1 MILNLVRT
9 ILELSNY
16 LEKIRYPRVR
26 IFVYSIVSIVAGVL
40 LSNSPRAAD
49 LPILTLTAILFGFT
63 INAVVMLGNS
73 SEQYL
78 SGDTDHSG
86 QLRDYYEKSLHISI
100 HTLGVGIVTIIV
112 AGVFQLFPDLNIY
125 TAQTRLLGYGIKIE
139 LVAAAVYSLSVYYLI
154 VFSIVIASAAELV
167 KIRI

>member
-1 MILNLVRT
+1 
-9 ILELSNY
+9 
-16 LEKIRYPRVR
+16 
-26 IFVYSIVSIVAGVL
+26 
-40 LSNSPRAAD
+40 
-49 LPILTLTAILFGFT
+49 
-63 INAVVMLGNS
+63 MLGNS